1 MKTILFVSNFG
12 DIVGGGEISFYQLV
26 KHLNL
31 SKFRRFVVCPDKG
44 ELYTQIEDLGISP
57 DIVRMPRLKG
67 IGLLSL
73 PVSVWRFM
81 FLVKRLNIHLLH
93 ANGSRCM
100 IYAGLAGRFARVPV
114 VWHIRIM
121 DKDRLL
127 DRFLAMLSSKI
138 IVNSKAVS
146 RRFSFIPSSSKKVS
160 VVYNGVDL
168 KEFDACL
175 TGGRIKEEYKINKAE
190 KVVTIVGR
198 LEEWKGHHVFLEAAR
213 QVLDRSNDVRF
224 LVVGDGVMRNPLEAL
239 SKKLGIMSYVIF
251 CGHRNDIPQIL
262 AASDLLVLASFGEHF
277 GRVIIEAMAMEKP
290 VVATKAGGVP
300 ELVIDGETGIL
311 VKPADSEGLA
321 SAILRL
327 LEDPR
332 RSKEMG
338 NSGLK
343 RVMEYFGIDRHV
355 RDIEKIYEPLLH

>member
-1 MKTILFVSNFG
+1 MSTMKR
-12 DIVGGGEISFYQLV
+12 IVCLV
-26 KHLNL
+26 IAASLWSAGTSESAEQRRQALASLTVGQVAPTFKLEFLN
-31 SKFRRFVVCPDKG
+31 K
-44 ELYTQIEDLGISP
+44 E
-57 DIVRMPRLKG
+57 
-67 IGLLSL
+67 
-73 PVSVWRFM
+73 
-81 FLVKRLNIHLLH
+81 
-93 ANGSRCM
+93 
-100 IYAGLAGRFARVPV
+100 
-114 VWHIRIM
+114 
-121 DKDRLL
+121 KD
-127 DRFLAMLSSKI
+127 F
-138 IVNSKAVS
+138 
-146 RRFSFIPSSSKKVS
+146 
-160 VVYNGVDL
+160 DL
-168 KEFDACL
+168 KEFNACL

-198 LEEWKGHHVFLEAAR
+198 LEEWKGHHVFLEAASK
-213 QVLDRSNDVRF
+213 VLDRSNHVRF

-262 AASDLLVLASFGEHF
+262 AASDLLVSASFGEHF

-327 LEDPR
+327 LEDPQ